1 MQLLQSKSHSAFD
14 RTQRHPRD
22 LGDLPIRVTAVKS
35 ELDRLLLLDREARQR
50 VTHRVP
56 FHYGGDLPPRVPA
69 GSGGGNPLCTFEGH
83 LTSFMGGAAP
93 KLIDGA
99 VADGGQQPGTKGGPG
114 GGKR

>member
-56 FHYGGDLPPRVPA
+56 FHYGGDLPPRGPA
-69 GSGGGNPLCTFEGH
+69 GSGGGEPLFPCQGPPPAF
-83 LTSFMGGAAP
+83 LVAAAPQPAPGAA
-93 KLIDGA
+93 A
-99 VADGGQQPGTKGGPG
+99 
-114 GGKR
+114 